1 MKSDKEAV
9 SLMEEWAE
17 SNVCLMY
24 YEPQKKACLPDKPCA
39 LPRIS
44 PCLLLLPTAA
54 GEQPPHIF
62 KCLSLGISCGYP
74 TPLDS
79 PKLAGPKQSHG
90 SHLAPGVN
98 TASRAHRN
106 SYSRYVVFTIMKIT
120 RIVKPDE

>member
-24 YEPQKKACLPDKPCA
+24 YEPQKKLVY
-39 LPRIS
+39 LIS
-44 PCLLLLPTAA
+44 LVRSPASPPASSSSPQQQESSPPIFSSVSPLESAA
-54 GEQPPHIF
+54 ATPPHWTHPNW
-62 KCLSLGISCGYP
+62 LHP
-74 TPLDS
+74 N
-79 PKLAGPKQSHG
+79 SHTVPIWT
-90 SHLAPGVN
+90 PGVN